1 MNLANAAL
9 RQRGGEGVEIVR
21 MQRRIAAA
29 LQIEIPLQGV
39 AALLAGGQQPC
50 FKPVIRPQHA
60 ERRQRSEHLH
70 VGSRRQALLR
80 VRLIQHGAAVGIA
93 HHHAAR
99 RANQRLVLA
108 DGRQRLAERLL
119 MALAG

>member
-1 MNLANAAL
+1 M
-9 RQRGGEGVEIVR
+9 
-21 MQRRIAAA
+21 
-29 LQIEIPLQGV
+29 
-39 AALLAGGQQPC
+39 LAGGQQPG

-93 HHHAAR
+93 HHHTAR